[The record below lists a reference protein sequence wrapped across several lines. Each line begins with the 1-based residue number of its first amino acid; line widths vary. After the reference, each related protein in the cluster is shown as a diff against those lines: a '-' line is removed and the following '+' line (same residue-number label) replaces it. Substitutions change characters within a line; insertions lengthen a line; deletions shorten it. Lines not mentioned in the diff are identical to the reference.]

1 MDLSSLE
8 IACTVA
14 AESSVTR
21 AARLLGRA
29 PSNVTIR
36 IQQLERQLGVALF
49 SRDGKR
55 MSLTREGGT
64 FLGYAKRLLALA
76 QEARDAVKPLVPEGS
91 LRVGSMESAA
101 ASRLPEALAR
111 FHVRWPAVSISLAIG
126 ASRELLMIRDLAGRV
141 LRISPEWSALFGFST
156 PRLQGTPLLSLI
168 HPQDVWATHDV
179 MDRVNFTKMVSGYVN
194 RYRAL
199 DGIYRPLVWTAR
211 MFQDRVVGVAHEIPA
226 R

>member
-1 MDLSSLE
+1 MSQPPP
-8 IACTVA
+8 VP
-14 AESSVTR
+14 SSV
-21 AARLLGRA
+21 A
-29 PSNVTIR
+29 TIPEHER
-36 IQQLERQLGVALF
+36 IL
-49 SRDGKR
+49 SRV
-55 MSLTREGGT
+55 
-64 FLGYAKRLLALA
+64 LAS
-76 QEARDAVKPLVPEGS
+76 DD
-91 LRVGSMESAA
+91 
-101 ASRLPEALAR
+101 PEAL
-111 FHVRWPAVSISLAIG
+111 IG